1 MDIDTLKKL
10 AGINEFQGYTE
21 YKIDENPS
29 ITATALKQKERDI
42 EYYENY
48 KKSLCQ
54 FIITNSCYVAN
65 GKYHGRV
72 HLKHADMLNLLKEI
86 QRLEIL
92 IYEIKNGKQVQKTT
106 TKRTAKF
113 I

>member
-1 MDIDTLKKL
+1 MKLKEQPTSSIYIYCNGVK
-10 AGINEFQGYTE
+10 ISKDEFLIMS
-21 YKIDENPS
+21 KN
-29 ITATALKQKERDI
+29 LKQKERDI